1 MRSHYLKRYF
11 LTDEC
16 VCVVCVCLH
25 THVCG
30 VCGMCAHLC
39 RCMCMCICAC
49 MPVCGTG
56 LNSQMLDS
64 TADPKPSFEIGSH

>member
-1 MRSHYLKRYF
+1 
-11 LTDEC
+11 
-16 VCVVCVCLH
+16 
-25 THVCG
+25 
-30 VCGMCAHLC
+30 
-39 RCMCMCICAC
+39 MCICAC